1 VQVTVKNLGE
11 IYPGKWYFTAE
22 EFHGAICIPPDKSPK
37 IKEGDVIEVDAH
49 NSGPYWFANSVRIIS
64 SDIAGTFTNQ
74 IPPPTLAKIL
84 PLAFVVLLDALVIAV
99 ATGATRSQR
108 KGEKYVVARLRRHAE
123 PRKKNR
129 DQGI

>member
-1 VQVTVKNLGE
+1 M
-11 IYPGKWYFTAE
+11 
-22 EFHGAICIPPDKSPK
+22 
-37 IKEGDVIEVDAH
+37 IEVDAH